1 VSWTLKQFAG
11 ANWIFLYKKGVL
23 ASEIDSK
30 YAGGLFSLWQGLPYP
45 YIKEEIQLKEI
56 SWPENIHQGNGRS
69 AESADGKLEKRSYA
83 SEEGRPR

>member
-1 VSWTLKQFAG
+1 MLPFMG
-11 ANWIFLYKKGVL
+11 EKGVL
-23 ASEIDSK
+23 TPEINSK
-30 YAGGLFSLWQGLPYP
+30 HAGGPFSFRQGVPYP

-56 SWPENIHQGNGRS
+56 SWLENIHQENGKS